1 MGFLN
6 TVTQMLGDGILSFKQ
21 KLLSGKSGINVLM
34 LSLLDPVCLSVF
46 LYFFFKTYLLIYLFN
61 VFLQAKDFFCPT

>member
-6 TVTQMLGDGILSFKQ
+6 TVTQMLGDGILNFKQ

-46 LYFFFKTYLLIYLFN
+46 LYFF
-61 VFLQAKDFFCPT
+61 